1 MIKGAIFP
9 GGFNSFG
16 TSWKND
22 ENVFV
27 EICKGTVYW
36 KKSVRIYFSCYF
48 KGPFSRFRIW
58 AAHTRQHQIRCPPPG
73 LLFHET
79 WFQCERDL
87 ILPLRKNSQHYGL
100 IVPLWFARPFCKLVN
115 NGLFCTRCNQKTQV
129 EHTKS
134 NYSVVVIATWEII
147 GHLCLV
153 IITAKSSG
161 SNKIKDWKIVI
172 DKWLSKSCKYFIYI
186 HMYSYV

>member
-1 MIKGAIFP
+1 MCFLIIKGAIFP

-58 AAHTRQHQIRCPPPG
+58 AAHTRQHQIRCPPPRDYCSMRRGSSVKGILFYHFEKTPNTTVWLYLCG
-73 LLFHET
+73 L
-79 WFQCERDL
+79 RDRFVNWS
-87 ILPLRKNSQHYGL
+87 IMACFAHVVTSKRKLNTRKAT
-100 IVPLWFARPFCKLVN
+100 ARCYCYFTRLAKL
-115 NGLFCTRCNQKTQV
+115 
-129 EHTKS
+129 
-134 NYSVVVIATWEII
+134 
-147 GHLCLV
+147 
-153 IITAKSSG
+153 
-161 SNKIKDWKIVI
+161 
-172 DKWLSKSCKYFIYI
+172 
-186 HMYSYV
+186 